1 MNRIIVVCGPTGIG
15 KTSFAIRLAKQF
27 DAEIVGADSMQIYKY
42 MDIGT
47 AKPSSE
53 ELSQVPHHLVDF
65 LEPDKD
71 FDAGRYVSLADQAI
85 KEISARGKNI
95 IVAGGTGFYIKALLH
110 GLFRTSGVCRDT
122 IEALTRELEEK
133 GCKYLHERLVLCDPA
148 AARKIHPNDSFR
160 VIRALEVFETT
171 GKKISDHQDFHNFST
186 KRYEFLKIGLY
197 MDRQELYSRI
207 NKRVEMML
215 DQGLLKEVA
224 TLIEKGFPLTL
235 KSMQSIGY
243 RHMGMFIENRV
254 DWQEAVRLLKRDTRR
269 YAKRQFTWFRRD
281 DQIHWLL
288 PSQIPVAQEL
298 IKNFLDN
305 DT

>member
-1 MNRIIVVCGPTGIG
+1 MNSIIVICGPTGIG

-27 DAEIVGADSMQIYKY
+27 NAEIVGADSMQIYKY

-47 AKPSSE
+47 AKPSCE

-65 LEPDKD
+65 VEPDEE
-71 FDAGRYVSLADQAI
+71 FDAGRYMALADEAI
-85 KEISARGKNI
+85 KQISEQKKNV
-95 IVAGGTGFYIKALLH
+95 IVAGGTGFYIKALLY
-110 GLFRTSGVCRDT
+110 GLFRTSGVCQDT
-122 IEALTRELEEK
+122 IEALTCELEEK
-133 GCKYLHERLVLCDPA
+133 GSRYLHERLALCDPE

-171 GKKISDHQDFHNFST
+171 GRKISDRQHSHNFKK

-197 MDRQELYSRI
+197 MDRQDLYSRI
-207 NKRVEMML
+207 NKRVDMML
-215 DQGLLKEVA
+215 DQGLLQEVA
-224 TLIEKGFPLTL
+224 GLIEKGYPLSL

-288 PSQIPVAQEL
+288 PSQILQAQEL
-298 IKNFLDN
+298 VKKFLDN
-305 DT
+305 GA

>member
-215 DQGLLKEVA
+215 DQGL
-224 TLIEKGFPLTL
+224 
-235 KSMQSIGY
+235 
-243 RHMGMFIENRV
+243 
-254 DWQEAVRLLKRDTRR
+254 
-269 YAKRQFTWFRRD
+269 
-281 DQIHWLL
+281 
-288 PSQIPVAQEL
+288 
-298 IKNFLDN
+298 
-305 DT
+305 